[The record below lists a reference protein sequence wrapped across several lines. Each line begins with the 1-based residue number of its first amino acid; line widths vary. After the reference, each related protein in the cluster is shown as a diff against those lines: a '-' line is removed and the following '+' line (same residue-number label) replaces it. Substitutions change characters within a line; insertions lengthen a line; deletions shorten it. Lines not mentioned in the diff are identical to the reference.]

1 MRVVLYEWSC
11 SGGLCGPDADQILNS
26 ETAIPTDA
34 FNGLREK
41 IAAEGRAML
50 ESLAHD
56 AARDA
61 SLDVTVLID
70 REGRVAL
77 PAINVPA
84 GVRVCQVH
92 AQAEID
98 VLARLAAKAD
108 WTLIVAP
115 ETAGILAARVAAA
128 RMAGGRVAAPS
139 AHFMALA
146 TDKQATCLALA
157 AAGVPV
163 PAGGILDPSLPLPQG
178 FFLPA
183 VRKARA
189 SASGDGLEILDGH
202 EVSRLQQNGN
212 DFLASSRRSTAMPAS
227 QSQRVE
233 AFIEGLP
240 VGVSCLCG
248 PLGITLLPAVRQ
260 LFSTGV
266 SPDYLGGSLPLTD
279 DLNTRAHQLA
289 RRALAALIDHS
300 SAHPSAHPGEA
311 RDQHPTSKGSAACG
325 WVGVDMILGAREDG
339 RGDRVLEINPR
350 LTTSFVGLAQLF
362 QTSLVRSILDAASGR
377 EVNLYNSRAPGWR
390 IEFDKAG
397 KVVSSP

>member
-26 ETAIPTDA
+26 QTAIPKVTA
-34 FNGLREK
+34 NGLREK
-41 IAAEGRAML
+41 LAAEGRAML

-56 AARDA
+56 AAKDT
-61 SLDVTVLID
+61 SLNVTVLID
-70 REGRVAL
+70 QAGRVAL
-77 PAINVPA
+77 PEIHVPA
-84 GVRVCQVH
+84 SVRVCQVH
-92 AQAEID
+92 AQSEID
-98 VLARLAAKAD
+98 VLARLAAEAD

-139 AHFMALA
+139 ARFMAVA

-163 PAGGILDPSLPLPQG
+163 PAGGTLDPSRPLPQG

-183 VRKARA
+183 VRKARG
-189 SASGDGLEILDGH
+189 SASGDGLEIVNRYEENSRQHDRNTLD
-202 EVSRLQQNGN
+202 L
-212 DFLASSRRSTAMPAS
+212 SSLHKTTTPARH
-227 QSQRVE
+227 SQRVE

-240 VGVSCLCG
+240 IGVSCLCG
-248 PLGITLLPAVRQ
+248 PLGITLLPAVQQ

-279 DLNTRAHQLA
+279 DLNTRAHELA
-289 RRALAALIDHS
+289 RRALVALIDHS
-300 SAHPSAHPGEA
+300 SADPLETC
-311 RDQHPTSKGSAACG
+311 DQNLTSKGSAACG

-350 LTTSFVGLAQLF
+350 LTTSFVGLTQLF
-362 QTSLVRSILDAASGR
+362 QMSLVRGILDAASGLD
-377 EVNLYNSRAPGWR
+377 VNLRHSRDPGWR
-390 IEFDKAG
+390 IDFDTAG
-397 KVVSSP
+397 QMMSMP